1 MGQEN
6 DELLMKIVAGLRLV
20 SMSMQ
25 SFAMILYKKEQE
37 GGGEE
42 RVDGLSFL
50 SQASIPEATICD
62 VQTF

>member
-20 SMSMQ
+20 SKSMQ
-25 SFAMILYKKEQE
+25 SFAMNLYKKEQE

-42 RVDGLSFL
+42 IVIHTWLVGSLVI
-50 SQASIPEATICD
+50 QG
-62 VQTF
+62 